1 MGPRCRFLWRV
12 FYIDYNI
19 ESYIVYYSHV
29 PPALACCGARQL
41 PQSTSLL
48 GSKYGQVAVPEAEAA
63 TVAEAAAEAAAAPH
77 KIDKS

>member
-19 ESYIVYYSHV
+19 ESYTIPYSMNEE
-29 PPALACCGARQL
+29 GARQL

-48 GSKYGQVAVPEAEAA
+48 LLLSSKYAQVATA
-63 TVAEAAAEAAAAPH
+63 AAAEEASH

>member
-1 MGPRCRFLWRV
+1 MVPRCRFLWRV

-48 GSKYGQVAVPEAEAA
+48 GSKYAQ
-63 TVAEAAAEAAAAPH
+63 VAEAAAEVATEAAAAAAPH

>member
-19 ESYIVYYSHV
+19 ESYTIPYSMNEE
-29 PPALACCGARQL
+29 GARQL

-48 GSKYGQVAVPEAEAA
+48 LLLSSKYAQVATAAA
-63 TVAEAAAEAAAAPH
+63 TAAAAAAEEASH